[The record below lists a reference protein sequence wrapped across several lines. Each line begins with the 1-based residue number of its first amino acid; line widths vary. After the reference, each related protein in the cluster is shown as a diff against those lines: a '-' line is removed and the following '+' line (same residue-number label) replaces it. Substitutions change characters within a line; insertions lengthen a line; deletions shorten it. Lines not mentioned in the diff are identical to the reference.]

1 MHHKSHIEK
10 TLVSWQSQWNQA
22 KLAWNPFLR
31 LQEPIWCLSHNA
43 AQKEGLTGSFAM
55 IRLTDHRIVI
65 NLQEIVERNIEAYA
79 LEVLAHEIGHHIF
92 APANLHDNAI
102 LLNRIRF
109 GLPGIEN
116 RAPMVSNL
124 YSDFL
129 INDKLQRIN
138 KLRMLEVYKTIN
150 SEDNFSELWTLIMRT
165 YEYLWRLNRGELAT
179 NTSFHSKKI
188 DADASLLASLVRS
201 YSKNWIHGGGRFAV
215 LLYPYLMDD
224 KAFEEARKKILI
236 LLDAEDAGSGA
247 SDISGMTALDLE
259 GYDEIIDMRK
269 EALQIKE
276 GNDEE
281 AKKSS
286 LGIDRN
292 KLGGQGPKN
301 EYMGPGHYIDLM
313 KQVNPKADEQQ
324 LVNAYYKEIAL
335 PHLIDFPVEISE
347 NVSNNLLEGIET
359 WDIGDS
365 MDEIDW
371 LQSAISSPQI
381 FPGFTTK
388 KRTYGSD
395 SDNDLSE
402 NPLDVYIGI
411 DCSGSMVNP
420 KQNFSWPVL
429 AATIIGLSA
438 VRAGASVMG
447 CLSGEPGSY
456 LETDGFIS
464 DENDLL
470 TTLTSYLGTGYAY
483 GIERLR
489 KPFEIEPKEKS
500 HIVIVTDNDIFS
512 MLEAESNTKQTPWD
526 LVELALKN
534 AGGHGTMVLHSQPDY
549 KKDLVIRLEK
559 MGWNVYYVRN
569 EAELL
574 KFASE
579 FSQQNY
585 AYENI

>member
-1 MHHKSHIEK
+1 MHNPSNIEK
-10 TLVSWQSQWNQA
+10 TLGLWQSYWHKA
-22 KLAWNPFLR
+22 KLVWNPFLR
-31 LQEPIWCLSHNA
+31 LQEPIWCLSHEEA
-43 AQKEGLTGSFAM
+43 KKEGLTGSFAM
-55 IRLTDHRIVI
+55 IRLTDHRIII
-65 NLQEIVERNIEAYA
+65 NLEEIIERKIDDYA
-79 LEVLAHEIGHHIF
+79 LEILAHEIGHHIF
-92 APANLHDNAI
+92 VPANLHDNAI

-109 GLPGIEN
+109 GLPSIEN

-129 INDKLQRIN
+129 INDKLQRVN
-138 KLRMLEVYKTIN
+138 KLRMLDIYKAIN
-150 SEDNFSELWTLIMRT
+150 SEDTFTDLWTLMMRT

-179 NTSFHSKKI
+179 NLAFHSKRI
-188 DADASLLASLVRS
+188 DADASLLASLIRS

-224 KAFEEARKKILI
+224 KAYEEARKKILI
-236 LLDAEDAGSGA
+236 LLDTENAGDGA
-247 SDISGMTALDLE
+247 GDIAGMTALDLE
-259 GYDEIIDMRK
+259 GFDEIIDMRK
-269 EALQIKE
+269 EALSIDGNKE
-276 GNDEE
+276 TESS
-281 AKKSS
+281 KSN
-286 LGIDRN
+286 LGIDVN
-292 KLGGQGPKN
+292 KMGGQGPRN
-301 EYMGPGHYIDLM
+301 EYMGPGNYIDLM

-324 LVNAYYKEIAL
+324 LINAYYKEIAL
-335 PHLIDFPVEISE
+335 PHLIDFPVEIS
-347 NVSNNLLEGIET
+347 NNISMNLLEGVET
-359 WDIGDS
+359 WDSSDPIE
-365 MDEIDW
+365 EIDW
-371 LQSAISSPQI
+371 LQSAISSPFI
-381 FPGFTTK
+381 LPGYTTK

-395 SDNDLSE
+395 SANDISE
-402 NPLDVYIGI
+402 KPLDVYIGI

-438 VRAGASVMG
+438 TRAGASVMG

-456 LETDGFIS
+456 LETDGFIR
-464 DENDLL
+464 DETDLL

-489 KPFEIEPKEKS
+489 KPFEEKPKKKS

-512 MLEAESNTKQTPWD
+512 MLEAETNTKQTHWK
-526 LVELALKN
+526 LVDLALKN

-549 KKDLVIRLEK
+549 NKDLVIRLEK
-559 MGWNVYYVRN
+559 LGWNVYYVRN

-585 AYENI
+585 AYEKI